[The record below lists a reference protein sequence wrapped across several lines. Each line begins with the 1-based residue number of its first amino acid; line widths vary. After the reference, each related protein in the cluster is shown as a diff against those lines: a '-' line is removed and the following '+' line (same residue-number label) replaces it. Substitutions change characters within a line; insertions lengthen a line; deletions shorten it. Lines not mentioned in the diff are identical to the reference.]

1 LGLSG
6 TPITATKLH
15 FPHTPSGV
23 VPRDRLVA
31 AITAAADARLILVL
45 APAGSGKTTLLGEWR
60 ASGAEKR
67 PFAWLSLD
75 AADNDPVRLFEGV
88 VAALRTV
95 DPDLGVA
102 ALGHLA
108 GPASLTGVV
117 LPALINDLVALPRPL
132 VLALDD
138 YHVIRNPRI
147 HDAMDFLLEHLP
159 DTVQVAIASRA
170 EPPLPIGRLR
180 VRRQLVEVRAADLRF
195 TDDEASAL
203 LADALGF
210 DLDAAD
216 LARLQERTEGWAA
229 GLHLAA
235 LSLGG
240 REDPHDFISGFAG
253 DDRPIVDYLGYEVLD
268 GQPPDVREFLLL
280 TSVLDRLTGSLCDAV
295 IDGEGSARTLDQLER
310 AGLFLVPLDTKR
322 EWYRC
327 HNLFGELLRQELGR
341 TEPELVP
348 ELHRRASAWYR
359 EHDRVSAAIHHATAG
374 GDLDT
379 ASELITEHWYAF
391 LQRGRIETV
400 AAWLGALGDEAIR
413 ADAALC
419 LTRAWIGVNTGRL
432 DEVEGWI
439 EAAERAAQGTGG
451 GREVEAGIASLREV
465 HNYMDGD
472 VGEAVEAGRRSVERG
487 DTPWRPIGCPVLGI
501 ALFWSGRA
509 GEAAEELE
517 RSVDVARSAGNYLAV
532 IHASAGLAAI
542 RAENGDLEDA
552 QRTAVEALDLA
563 RERSLGEHWAT
574 SMARVVQGRAL
585 SQRGQI
591 DEAGAAIER
600 GAELS
605 RDGVAALE
613 TAYALLSQA
622 EAAQLAGDRASAAAL
637 AAEAR
642 GIVERCADPGILTE
656 MLART
661 GRRLHLSQRPR
672 SEAADSRDEMTDR
685 ELAVLQLLPS
695 ELSQREIG
703 AALFLSLNT
712 IKTHVK
718 SIYRKL
724 GVDAR
729 DAAVDR
735 ARQLDLI

>member
-1 LGLSG
+1 MALSG
-6 TPITATKLH
+6 GPITATKNQV
-15 FPHTPSGV
+15 PHTRSGV

-31 AITAAADARLILVL
+31 AITAAADARLILVI
-45 APAGSGKTTLLGEWR
+45 APAGSGKTTLLSEWR
-60 ASGAEKR
+60 VSPEEER

-95 DPDLGVA
+95 DPDLGA
-102 ALGHLA
+102 AAMGYLA
-108 GPASLTGVV
+108 GPTSLTGVV
-117 LPALINDLVALPRPL
+117 LPSLINDLVATPRPL
-132 VLALDD
+132 VLAFDD

-147 HDAMDFLLEHLP
+147 HDALDYLLEHLP
-159 DTVQVAIASRA
+159 DTVQIAIASRA

-180 VRRQLVEVRAADLRF
+180 VRRQLVEVRRADLRF
-195 TDDEASAL
+195 TDDEAGAL
-203 LADALGF
+203 LAEALGF
-210 DLDAAD
+210 DLDPVD

-229 GLHLAA
+229 GLQLAA

-240 REDPHDFISGFAG
+240 RDDPHDFISGFAG

-268 GQPPDVREFLLL
+268 GQPSDVREFLLL
-280 TSVLDRLTGSLCDAV
+280 TSVLDRLTGPLCDAV
-295 IDGEGSARTLDQLER
+295 TAGQGSARTLDQLEL

-341 TEPELVP
+341 TQPELVP

-359 EHDRVSAAIHHATAG
+359 EHNRVSAAIHHATAG
-374 GDLDT
+374 GDLGT

-400 AAWLGALGDEAIR
+400 AAWLEVLGDEAIR

-419 LTRAWIGVNTGRL
+419 LTRAWIGVNTGHL
-432 DEVEGWI
+432 DQVEAWV
-439 EAAERAAQGTGG
+439 EAAERAAENTGG
-451 GREVEAGIASLREV
+451 GREVEAGIASLREI

-517 RSVDVARSAGNYLAV
+517 RSVDLARSAGNYLAV

-552 QRTAVEALDLA
+552 QRTAAEALELA
-563 RERSLGEHWAT
+563 RERSLGDHWAT
-574 SMARVVQGRAL
+574 SMARVVEGRGL
-585 SQRGQI
+585 TQRGQL
-591 DEAGAAIER
+591 DDAGAAIER

-605 RDGVAALE
+605 REGVAAVE

-622 EAAQLAGDRASAAAL
+622 EAAQLTGDGDSAAVL
-637 AAEAR
+637 AREAR
-642 GIVERCADPGILTE
+642 GIVERCPDPGILTE

-661 GRRLHLSQRPR
+661 GRRLHLAPRPR
-672 SEAADSRDEMTDR
+672 TEPANPAGEMTDR
-685 ELAVLQLLPS
+685 ESAVLQLLPS

-703 AALFLSLNT
+703 AALYLSLNT

-724 GVDAR
+724 GVDTR

-735 ARQLDLI
+735 ARELELI

>member
-1 LGLSG
+1 V
-6 TPITATKLH
+6 A
-15 FPHTPSGV
+15 
-23 VPRDRLVA
+23 RDRLVA
-31 AITAAADARLILVL
+31 AITAAADARLTLVL
-45 APAGSGKTTLLGEWR
+45 APAGSGKTTLLSEWR
-60 ASGAEKR
+60 ASPDEQR

-95 DPDLGVA
+95 DPDVGAA

-117 LPALINDLVALPRPL
+117 LPSLINDLVALPSSL
-132 VLALDD
+132 VLVLDD
-138 YHVIRNPRI
+138 YHVVRNPRI
-147 HDAMDFLLEHLP
+147 HEAMDFLLEHLP
-159 DTVQVAIASRA
+159 DTVQIAIASRG

-180 VRRQLVEVRAADLRF
+180 VRRELVEVRAADLRF
-195 TDDEASAL
+195 TGDEANAL

-210 DLDAAD
+210 DLDPSD
-216 LARLQERTEGWAA
+216 LARLVERTEGWAA

-268 GQPPDVREFLLL
+268 GQPADVREFLLL
-280 TSVLDRLTGSLCDAV
+280 TSVLDRLTGPLCDAV
-295 IDGEGSARTLDQLER
+295 VGGQGSARMLDQLER

-341 TEPELVP
+341 TQPERVA
-348 ELHRRASAWYR
+348 ELHRRAAGWYR
-359 EHDRVSAAIHHATAG
+359 EHGRISAAIRHATAG
-374 GDLDT
+374 GDLEM

-400 AAWLGALGDEAIR
+400 AAWLEALGDEVIR
-413 ADAALC
+413 TDAALC
-419 LTRAWIGVNTGRL
+419 LTRAWIGVNTGHL
-432 DEVEGWI
+432 DEVEAWI
-439 EAAERAAQGTGG
+439 EAAEHAAQRAGG
-451 GREVEAGIASLREV
+451 NREVEAGIASLREV
-465 HNYMDGD
+465 YNYMDGD
-472 VGEAVEAGRRSVERG
+472 VGEAVEAGRRSVGRG
-487 DTPWRPIGCPVLGI
+487 DTPWRPVGCPVLGI
-501 ALFWSGRA
+501 ALFWSGRP

-517 RSVDVARSAGNYLAV
+517 RSVAIARSAGNYLAV

-542 RAENGDLEDA
+542 RAENGDLEA
-552 QRTAVEALDLA
+552 GQRTAAEALDLA

-585 SQRGQI
+585 SQRGQM
-591 DEAGAAIER
+591 DEAGAEIER

-605 RDGVAALE
+605 RGGVAAVE

-622 EAAQLAGDRASAAAL
+622 EAAQLAGDRGSATAL
-637 AAEAR
+637 AGEAR
-642 GIVERCADPGILTE
+642 GIVERCADPGILIE

-661 GRRLHLSQRPR
+661 GRRLHLAQRPR
-672 SEAADSRDEMTDR
+672 SERPEARDEMTER

-695 ELSQREIG
+695 ELSQREIA
-703 AALFLSLNT
+703 AALYLSLNT